1 VLASSNIGMCFGHS
15 HRTNRLG
22 KMTIHEKKIYVALQP
37 IVLLSAQNTW
47 STFSSCITVAV
58 LCGWDGG

>member
-1 VLASSNIGMCFGHS
+1 MSFGHC

-22 KMTIHEKKIYVALQP
+22 KMIIHEKKNYVALQL

-47 STFSSCITVAV
+47 STFSSCIAVAV